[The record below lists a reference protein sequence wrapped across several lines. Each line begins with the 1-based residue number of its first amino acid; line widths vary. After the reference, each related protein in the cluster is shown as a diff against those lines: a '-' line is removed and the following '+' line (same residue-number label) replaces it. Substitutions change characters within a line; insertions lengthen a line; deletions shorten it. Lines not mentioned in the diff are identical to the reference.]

1 MITDWIEEVRRR
13 GTHLPIWIGVPG
25 PVDYRKLLRVSM
37 KIGLGEST
45 RFLRHH
51 RGWLSRLVSRQ
62 FRPDRLVAELAP
74 FVAEPRWHVAGLHLY
89 TFSEVAATERWRRRT
104 LAQLAER

>member
-1 MITDWIEEVRRR
+1 
-13 GTHLPIWIGVPG
+13 
-25 PVDYRKLLRVSM
+25 M

-51 RGWLSRLVSRQ
+51 HGWLSRLVSRQ
-62 FRPDRLVAELAP
+62 FRPDRLVEELARSSP
-74 FVAEPRWHVAGLHLY
+74 SRAGTWLACTLS
-89 TFSEVAATERWRRRT
+89 FSEVEATERWRRRT